1 MFTRSV
7 QCRAQT
13 WEGRGALLQSSDG
26 LEQAFLPLYLLAR
39 VGIAARDTVLALE
52 RVSPLSGTAQK
63 HRGLGRLESPV
74 WVLSL
79 LALWLL
85 VSLGWRPLLLPD
97 EGRYGNV
104 AREMLAG
111 DWMVPTLNG
120 LPFFHKPPLLY
131 WLDMAAMQ
139 LFGVTA
145 FAARFGP
152 ALGAWLMGASL
163 YLGMR
168 HWQGPRAA
176 VLALGL
182 LATCPL
188 YFVSAQ
194 YANHDMLVAGF
205 ITATT
210 LGWVRALDT
219 PGRAMLGWLLLGWLA
234 CALAVLSKGL
244 IGLVLSALVVG
255 PWLIVQGRWA
265 RLLRLLHPAGLLVFA
280 LVALP
285 WFVAMQVRYPG
296 FFDYFVMEQHFRRFA
311 LSTFNN
317 VQPFWFFLAVLPVL
331 TLPWSAWL
339 LQAFRLAWAGRDVRA
354 ALCVWW
360 VLAVIG
366 FFSLPSSKI
375 VGYVLPALAPWCA
388 LLALAL
394 TGARP
399 RLVRWVMGCSA
410 LLCLLIVAALAWQ
423 APTSNRRLALA
434 LAADIAPGER
444 VVMVDDYLSDV
455 PFYARLAQ
463 PVRIAGNWTDPE
475 LPRRDNW
482 RKEVFDA
489 GRFDPERARALLW
502 PLNGLEALA
511 CGESGSWF
519 IVRQGQAQRVAS
531 LPGAAQKFADARFE
545 LWHTSAYPCR

>member
-1 MFTRSV
+1 MITRIHKGEPG
-7 QCRAQT
+7 T
-13 WEGRGALLQSSDG
+13 LLQSADG
-26 LEQAFLPLYLLAR
+26 LGQAVLPLCLLAR
-39 VGIAARDTVLALE
+39 GWIAARTTVADVERASPSLE
-52 RVSPLSGTAQK
+52 VAPRQ
-63 HRGLGRLESPV
+63 RGLARFESPA
-74 WVLSL
+74 WVLCL

-139 LFGVTA
+139 VFGVNA
-145 FAARFGP
+145 FAARSGP
-152 ALGAWLMGASL
+152 AFGAWLMGASL

-168 HWQGPRAA
+168 HWQGPRSA

-188 YFVSAQ
+188 YFISAQ

-210 LGWVRALDT
+210 LGWVRALDE
-219 PGRAMLGWLLLGWLA
+219 PGRGMLGWLLLGWAA

-244 IGLVLSALVVG
+244 IGMLLPALVIG
-255 PWLIVQGRWA
+255 PWLVARGRWTQVF
-265 RLLRLLHPAGLLVFA
+265 RLLHPAGLLVFA

-285 WFVAMQVRYPG
+285 WFVTMQYRYPG

-317 VQPFWFFLAVLPVL
+317 VQPFWFFLAVLPAL

-339 LQAFRLAWAGRDVRA
+339 HKAFRIAWSSGDARAG
-354 ALCVWW
+354 LCVWW
-360 VLAVIG
+360 VLAVVG

-388 LLALAL
+388 LLAIAVA
-394 TGARP
+394 GARA
-399 RLVRWVMGCSA
+399 RLVWWVMGCSG
-410 LLCLLIVAALAWQ
+410 LLCLAIVAALAWQ
-423 APTSNRRLALA
+423 APTSNRRLAMV
-434 LAADIAPGER
+434 LAAHFAPGER

-455 PFYARLAQ
+455 PFYARLVQ
-463 PVRIAGNWTDPE
+463 PVRIAGDWVDPE
-475 LPRRDNW
+475 LPHRDNW

-489 GRFDPERARALLW
+489 GRFDPERASALLW

-519 IVRQGQAQRVAS
+519 IVRPGQAQRVTS
-531 LPGAAQKFADARFE
+531 LPGAARMFADTRFE

>member
-1 MFTRSV
+1 MLLRLSP
-7 QCRAQT
+7 RA
-13 WEGRGALLQSSDG
+13 GVL
-26 LEQAFLPLYLLAR
+26 
-39 VGIAARDTVLALE
+39 ARDTVPALGPT
-52 RVSPLSGTAQK
+52 SPSVPA
-63 HRGLGRLESPV
+63 GLRHNGPAFLESRT
-74 WVLSL
+74 WVLCL

-152 ALGAWLMGASL
+152 AFGAWLMGASL

-168 HWQGPRAA
+168 HWQGPRSA

-219 PGRAMLGWLLLGWLA
+219 PGRTMLGWLLLGWLA

-244 IGLVLSALVVG
+244 IGLVLPALVIG
-255 PWLIVQGRWA
+255 PWLIAQGRWTQ
-265 RLLRLLHPAGLLVFA
+265 LFRLLHPAGLLVFA

-285 WFVAMQVRYPG
+285 WFVAMQYRYPG

-339 LQAFRLAWAGRDVRA
+339 LQAFRLAWAGRDLRA

-388 LLALAL
+388 LLALAI
-394 TGARP
+394 TGARA

-423 APTSNRRLALA
+423 APTSNRRLALV
-434 LAADIAPGER
+434 LAAHSAPGER

-475 LPRRDNW
+475 LPHRDNW

-502 PLNGLEALA
+502 PLNGLEAMA
-511 CGESGSWF
+511 CGEGGSWF
-519 IVRQGQAQRVAS
+519 IVRKGQAQRVAS
-531 LPGAAQKFADARFE
+531 LPGAAQKYADARFE